1 MLASDIAAARE
12 LWAAG
17 RGVEVAEGTVPR
29 RSRGIS
35 LRNPGL
41 STVATNEQAT
51 SSARC
56 SWARRPARLRLSPRR
71 GALPA
76 RPGHRSRD
84 HGALARRVE
93 GSGGAARVAA
103 GRADNEGGQKF
114 GCAKGGKTCR
124 SRSRWIRSMRAPAAP
139 VPIAADKTEQLW
151 REFAAPLRSFLRAR
165 TKSDADAEIY
175 AGDLRPH
182 PEAAADAARHVEDP
196 GWVYRIARN
205 ASSITTGRGAS
216 TCRWTS
222 SWRRRIPR
230 ASARR
235 PAAQPATLHRRAS
248 PSYREPLVRH
258 EFQGESLEEVAAALA
273 LTLTAT
279 KAACGGRD

>member
-1 MLASDIAAARE
+1 MLCGHDGRRGFVYHLAVARSQRGRGIGRAIMERSLAALKEAGVLRALLLVARTTR
-12 LWAAG
+12 AG
-17 RGVEVAEGTVPR
+17 RNSV
-29 RSRGIS
+29 
-35 LRNPGL
+35 
-41 STVATNEQAT
+41 
-51 SSARC
+51 
-56 SWARRPARLRLSPRR
+56 ARRREDMP
-71 GALPA
+71 
-76 RPGHRSRD
+76 
-84 HGALARRVE
+84 
-93 GSGGAARVAA
+93 
-103 GRADNEGGQKF
+103 
-114 GCAKGGKTCR
+114 
-124 SRSRWIRSMRAPAAP
+124 SRSRWIRSMSAPAAP

-216 TCRWTS
+216 TCRRTS
-222 SWRRRIPR
+222 SWRTTIPR

-279 KAACGGRD
+279 KSRVRRARLMIRAMLDRCCRFEFDRRGRVIEATPRSKCSC